1 MSTKN
6 LYCTSKGGLNS
17 SCYAHNSE
25 DFLPLNEKG
34 VMLAS
39 RLKYVEPKR
48 AGWPSKAL
56 VGVSKVSLSER
67 EIANHVI
74 DRKYLD
80 DVSVFDVLS

>member
-1 MSTKN
+1 
-6 LYCTSKGGLNS
+6 
-17 SCYAHNSE
+17 
-25 DFLPLNEKG
+25 
-34 VMLAS
+34 MLAS
-39 RLKYVEPKR
+39 RLKHVEPKR